1 MKPENL
7 EIINKSFDV
16 QAADFESRSLNFSK
30 EDYLKY
36 TLESVEPKNTD
47 TFLEVAAGTC
57 VCARS
62 FAPMIKNAVCI
73 DATPAMLQVGKDE
86 ADKKHLDN
94 MIFVKGYAEE
104 LPFLDDSFDIV
115 FSRLAFHHFTNVD
128 KAFSEMVRVLKP
140 GGKLVLID
148 MEATQEEL
156 RATEDEIERLRDMSH
171 IRNLSKEEIDNLFI
185 ENGLTIEKSEVKE
198 IEQYLTKWLELTKTP
213 EDIQKDITKRMQKD
227 LQGGVK
233 TGFSPYYKNG
243 EICFKQRWLLTLGYK
258 SNKK

>member
-1 MKPENL
+1 
-7 EIINKSFDV
+7 
-16 QAADFESRSLNFSK
+16 
-30 EDYLKY
+30 
-36 TLESVEPKNTD
+36 
-47 TFLEVAAGTC
+47 
-57 VCARS
+57 
-62 FAPMIKNAVCI
+62 
-73 DATPAMLQVGKDE
+73 MLQVGKDE

-94 MIFVKGYAEE
+94 MIFIKGYAEE
-104 LPFLDDSFDIV
+104 LPFLENSFDIV

-128 KAFSEMVRVLKP
+128 KAFSEMVRVLRP

-171 IRNLSKEEIDNLFI
+171 IRNLSKEEIDNLFM

-198 IEQYLTKWLELTKTP
+198 IEQHLTRWLALTKTP
-213 EDIQKDITKRMQKD
+213 EDIQKDITKRMQED

-243 EICFKQRWLLTLGYK
+243 EICFKHRWLLTLGYK